1 MTHSK
6 RTGVYTI
13 ATAALGVVACTG
25 QIGTPGETNGGQ
37 GTGTDVRGG
46 TTGPQGTGATSKLCG
61 ASSTVPGPAPLA
73 HLTSTQYGKTLHD
86 LFPSIS
92 FGADVVTLPAEI
104 STEGFINNAATQTPS
119 AELIEDLSS
128 NAHAIA
134 TAAVETPAKILPC
147 SPASAAEETDC
158 GHQFVSAFGKRAFRR
173 PLSGDEVQRYDT
185 FFDTSYK
192 QWGFQS
198 ALRLVIE
205 GMLQAPSFLY
215 RVEIGGS
222 SPAGPLALS
231 AYEMASRLSYLLTN
245 SMPDDTLLQAAD
257 RGELVDAA
265 AVEREARRLLKVPA
279 ARDAVASFH
288 GQWLRFDKMDS
299 LTKAP
304 DLYPTFSPATASAM
318 KDATARYVDH
328 LFWDEGFTLPKL
340 LTDGHAYVNDV
351 LAPLYGVSAPKGAE
365 LGWIAVD
372 ATPRSGIL
380 TQAGLLAGFAHQRND
395 APVLRGVFVMD
406 RLLCAAPPAPPPNVN
421 TALPEL
427 TAGAKLTTRQQ
438 LEQSHVAAA
447 CASCHQSIDGIG
459 FGFENYDAVGAFRTS
474 EIGLPVDSTGML
486 KGSDVDGDFH
496 GAVDLGQKLS
506 QSEQVR
512 ECVSTQW
519 LRYALGVTREEIE
532 SCMVAPIAKAFADSG
547 YDLREL
553 LVATAK
559 SDAFRYR
566 PVE

>member
-1 MTHSK
+1 MTHS
-6 RTGVYTI
+6 RRSGVYVI
-13 ATAALGVVACTG
+13 AAATLSVAACTG
-25 QIGTPGETNGGQ
+25 QIGSPGETSRAGGAAP
-37 GTGTDVRGG
+37 GVPGG
-46 TTGPQGTGATSKLCG
+46 TTGPQGTGVRSQLCG
-61 ASSTVPGPAPLA
+61 TGSTVPGPAPLA

-86 LFPSIS
+86 LFPSVS

-104 STEGFINNAATQTPS
+104 STEGFTNNAATQTPS
-119 AELIEDLSS
+119 ADLIEDLSS

-134 TAAVETPAKILPC
+134 TAAVEVPAKILPC
-147 SPASAAEETDC
+147 NPASATEETDC
-158 GHQFVSAFGKRAFRR
+158 GHQFVSTFGKRAFRR
-173 PLSGDEVQRYDT
+173 PLLGDEVQRYDA

-192 QWGFQS
+192 QWGFQA

-222 SPAGPLALS
+222 SAAGPIALT
-231 AYEMASRLSYLLTN
+231 AHEMASRLSYFLTN
-245 SMPDDTLLQAAD
+245 SMPDDALLQAAD
-257 RGELVDAA
+257 RGDLVDAA
-265 AVEREARRLLKVPA
+265 SLEREARRLLKSPG
-279 ARDAVASFH
+279 AREAVASFH

-299 LTKAP
+299 LSKAP
-304 DLYPTFSPATASAM
+304 DLYPTFSPATATAM

-328 LFWDEGFTLPKL
+328 LFWDEGFTLPTL

-351 LAPLYGVSAPKGAE
+351 LAPLYGATAPKGAE
-365 LGWIAVD
+365 LGWLAVD
-372 ATPRSGIL
+372 AAQRSGIL

-427 TAGAKLTTRQQ
+427 KADAKLTTRQQ
-438 LEQSHVAAA
+438 LEQSHVATA
-447 CASCHQSIDGIG
+447 CANCHESIDGIG
-459 FGFENYDAVGAFRTS
+459 FGFESYDAVGAFRTS
-474 EIGLPVDSTGML
+474 ELGLPVDPTGNL
-486 KGSDVDGDFH
+486 KGSDVDGVFH
-496 GAVDLGQKLS
+496 GAVELGQKLA

-532 SCMVAPIAKAFADSG
+532 GCMVSPIAKSFADSG

-553 LVATAK
+553 LVTTTK

>member
-1 MTHSK
+1 MTYSK
-6 RTGVYTI
+6 LSSVYLI
-13 ATAALGVVACTG
+13 AATMLSGCTG
-25 QIGTPGETNGGQ
+25 QIGAPGESNPE
-37 GTGTDVRGG
+37 GTTSGAPGSG
-46 TTGPQGTGATSKLCG
+46 TTGPQLNGTAPKLCG
-61 ASSTVPGPAPLA
+61 TGSTVPGPAPLA

-86 LFPSIS
+86 LFPTVS
-92 FGADVVTLPAEI
+92 FGADVLTLPAEI
-104 STEGFINNAATQTPS
+104 STEGFTNNAATQTPS

-134 TAAVETPAKILPC
+134 TAAVQTPAKILPC

-158 GHQFVSAFGKRAFRR
+158 GHQFVSTFGKRAFRR
-173 PLSGDEVQRYDT
+173 PLASEEVGRYGA
-185 FFDTSYK
+185 FFDASYK
-192 QWGFQS
+192 QWGFQT
-198 ALRLVIE
+198 ALRMVIE

-215 RVEIGGS
+215 RVEIGGAS
-222 SPAGPLALS
+222 TAGPLALT
-231 AYEMASRLSYLLTN
+231 AHEMAIRLSYFLIN
-245 SMPDDTLLQAAD
+245 SMPDDALTQAAD
-257 RGELVDAA
+257 RGDLADAA
-265 AVEREARRLLKVPA
+265 AVEREARRLLQAPG

-304 DLYPTFSPATASAM
+304 DLFPTFSPATASAM
-318 KDATARYVDH
+318 KDATAKYVDH
-328 LFWDEGFTLPKL
+328 LFWDEGFTLPTL

-351 LAPLYGVSAPKGAE
+351 LAPLYGASAPKGAD

-372 ATPRSGIL
+372 AAQRSGIL

-427 TAGAKLTTRQQ
+427 KADAKLTTRQQ
-438 LEQSHVAAA
+438 LEQSHVAAT
-447 CASCHQSIDGIG
+447 CAGCHASIDGIG

-474 EIGLPVDSTGML
+474 ELGLPVDSTGEL
-486 KGSDVDGDFH
+486 KGSDIDGVFH
-496 GAVDLGQKLS
+496 GAVDLGKKLAS
-506 QSEQVR
+506 SEQVR

-532 SCMVAPIAKAFADSG
+532 GCMVAPIVKAFADSG